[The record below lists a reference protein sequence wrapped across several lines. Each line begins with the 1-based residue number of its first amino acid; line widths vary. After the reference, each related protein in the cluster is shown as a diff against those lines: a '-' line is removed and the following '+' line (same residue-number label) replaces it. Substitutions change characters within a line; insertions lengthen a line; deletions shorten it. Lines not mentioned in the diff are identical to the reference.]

1 VSTLSQR
8 YWRALTGTPPDGE
21 RPPAERGREGYG
33 LWRRYWTALLGVRL
47 PPRIALPPEARTNP
61 LTEPS
66 VRGSRI
72 RLPRFDRA
80 AALLAATE
88 DPERLVARWTAAGRR
103 FTVRESGPGEIE
115 LLVRQDREVPAGRVL
130 PVGVATEGGDRRY
143 FMVFV
148 RQPAGGSVGVL
159 RLAETSEWID
169 VTVDE
174 ELPVGD
180 LAGAEPATRAD
191 IERSVAATPDP
202 AMPAWAAIVASRPGG
217 DPLSQV
223 IRDAAG

>member
-1 VSTLSQR
+1 
-8 YWRALTGTPPDGE
+8 
-21 RPPAERGREGYG
+21 
-33 LWRRYWTALLGVRL
+33 LWRRYWSALLGIRL
-47 PPRIALPPEARTNP
+47 PPRHALPPEVRTNP

-66 VRGSRI
+66 VQGSRV

-80 AALLAATE
+80 AVRLAATE

-115 LLVRQDREVPAGRVL
+115 LLVWQDREMPAGRVL
-130 PVGVATEGGDRRY
+130 PVDVATEGGDRRY

-148 RQPAGGSVGVL
+148 PDAAGGSVGVL
-159 RLAETSEWID
+159 RLAETSGWID
-169 VTVDE
+169 VTADE
-174 ELPVGD
+174 ELPVGALD
-180 LAGAEPATRAD
+180 GADPVTRAGVA
-191 IERSVAATPDP
+191 RSVAATPDP
-202 AMPAWAAIVASRPGG
+202 AMPAWATIVASRPDG